1 MVMHWPVSVPMST
14 TTVPSCWPTR
24 SHTGRGS
31 SSLAS
36 PISTV
41 MQSERLEPEATCP
54 VCRCSEAA
62 SRARRLFSD
71 WEASG
76 TAICGPIFGDGVGA
90 AVGGADQPVGVFGHR
105 HELLRLAGALA
116 RPAGGSSGGRGVPS
130 EKDSSL

>member
-1 MVMHWPVSVPMST
+1 MVRHWPVSVPMST
-14 TTVPSCWPTR
+14 TTVPSCSPTR

-41 MQSERLEPEATCP
+41 SASERLEPEATCP

-71 WEASG
+71 FEASG
-76 TAICGPIFGDGVGA
+76 TAICGPICGTA
-90 AVGGADQPVGVFGHR
+90 
-105 HELLRLAGALA
+105 
-116 RPAGGSSGGRGVPS
+116 
-130 EKDSSL
+130 